1 MSDSEIDDFRI
12 LLDCDTGLA
21 DYPITTSVR
30 QFVLINSGNT
40 VARAN
45 QPALQAEL
53 MRTLAERTTSMTDLG
68 VAGLRPRG
76 SRPTHKKGL
85 TS

>member
-1 MSDSEIDDFRI
+1 VFDSEIDDVRI

-21 DYPITTSVR
+21 DYPLTTGVR

-53 MRTLAERTTSMTDLG
+53 MRTLAERTTSMTNLRRGPGCGPGDLALLIRK
-68 VAGLRPRG
+68 V
-76 SRPTHKKGL
+76 
-85 TS
+85 

>member
-1 MSDSEIDDFRI
+1 MADAVPTQTKATCGPWIKVSDNGFRI

-21 DYPITTSVR
+21 DYPLPTGVR

-53 MRTLAERTTSMTDLG
+53 MRTLAERRL
-68 VAGLRPRG
+68 P
-76 SRPTHKKGL
+76 
-85 TS
+85 

>member
-1 MSDSEIDDFRI
+1 MADAVPTQTRANCGPWIELSDSEINDFRI

-21 DYPITTSVR
+21 NYPLTAGVR

-53 MRTLAERTTSMTDLG
+53 MGTLAERRL
-68 VAGLRPRG
+68 P
-76 SRPTHKKGL
+76 
-85 TS
+85 

>member
-12 LLDCDTGLA
+12 LLDCDTTLA
-21 DYPITTSVR
+21 DYPLTTGVG

-45 QPALQAEL
+45 QPALQ
-53 MRTLAERTTSMTDLG
+53 
-68 VAGLRPRG
+68 PN
-76 SRPTHKKGL
+76 
-85 TS
+85 